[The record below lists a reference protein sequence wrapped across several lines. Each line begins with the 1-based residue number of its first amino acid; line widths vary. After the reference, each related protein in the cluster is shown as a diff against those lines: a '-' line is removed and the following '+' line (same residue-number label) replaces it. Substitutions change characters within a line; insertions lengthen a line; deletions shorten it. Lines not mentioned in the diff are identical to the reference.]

1 VTVTILIVDDNNEIR
16 RTIKALLANLSGQ
29 IHECG
34 DGAAALAAYHEHRPD
49 WVLMD
54 IEMKPVD
61 GITAT
66 RQIMS
71 ADPRAKVV
79 MVTNYAEAE
88 LREAAKSAGA
98 VAYVLK
104 DNLVEL
110 LPLLQG
116 R

>member
-1 VTVTILIVDDNNEIR
+1 VKILIVDDSGEFR
-16 RTIKALLANLSGQ
+16 RTIKALLASLSGQ

-34 DGAAALAAYHEHRPD
+34 DGAGAVAAYHEHRPD

-54 IEMKPVD
+54 LEMKPVD

-71 ADPRAKVV
+71 ADPLARVII
-79 MVTNYAEAE
+79 VTNDAEFE

-98 VAYVLK
+98 IAYVLK
-104 DNLVEL
+104 DNLLEL
-110 LPLLQG
+110 VTLLRAG
-116 R
+116 

>member
-1 VTVTILIVDDNNEIR
+1 MTILIVDDNEEIR
-16 RTIKALLANLSGQ
+16 RTIKALLASLSASQ

-34 DGAAALAAYHEHRPD
+34 DGASALAAYQKHRPD

-54 IEMKPVD
+54 IKMKPVD

-66 RQIMS
+66 RQILS
-71 ADPRAKVV
+71 ADPGARVI
-79 MVTNYAEAE
+79 MVTNYAESE

-98 VAYVLK
+98 IAYVLK
-104 DNLVEL
+104 DNLLTLV
-110 LPLLQG
+110 PLLEQ